1 MRRILALAT
10 LSAILATG
18 MACGGGAAGAGG
30 QWGSNSNSTAVFVT
44 GEDAPTPLPSVVS
57 FFITINSI
65 TLNNSS
71 GSATVLST
79 PTTVDF
85 ARLVGLR
92 SLLGFN
98 TVAPGTYT
106 SATFSL
112 SNPVINWVDLTTT
125 PPTLGTPIQG
135 TLTPSTV
142 TVNFPQ
148 PMVVSPNGL
157 AGLHMDFDLHDSLRV
172 DATGNV
178 TGVVNPVIFIKAVSA
193 SAPEGQITDFTG
205 SVVSVSSSS
214 NSFLL
219 QGPWGFQENIDVNS
233 STQYNGSW
241 TLGSLPVDAIVSVVG
256 EVQADGRILASAVE
270 VVTTDKAFISGRL
283 LNVNPSSGPVQTITM
298 YIGEE
303 LPAMSGNFALGQVVT
318 FDVSAVQ
325 TYDVCFINNWVTNF
339 LFNNSSMV
347 AGQRIFVGGTWDSS
361 TTTFT
366 PDFISLRRQGVVGTL
381 VANSVTVNNGN
392 GGSFEL
398 QNNGLLGWVAQGPFT
413 VNTNNATLFFNVN
426 GLAGLSNAGN
436 LPIIAGGLVLKN
448 QTSGAP
454 EVYAHRVIE
463 LQ

>member
-1 MRRILALAT
+1 MRRILALAA
-10 LSAILATG
+10 LLGILATAI
-18 MACGGGAAGAGG
+18 ACGGGAAGAGG
-30 QWGSNSNSTAVFVT
+30 QKSFSSNPTAVFVT

-71 GSATVLST
+71 GSVTVLST

-106 SATFSL
+106 SATFNL
-112 SNPVINWVDLTTT
+112 ANPVINWVDLTAT
-125 PPTLGTPIQG
+125 PPKLGPPIQG
-135 TLTPSTV
+135 TLTVSNV

-148 PMVVSPNGL
+148 PMVVAPNGL
-157 AGLHMDFDLHDSLRV
+157 AGLHMDFDLHDSLQV
-172 DATGNV
+172 DSTGNV
-178 TGVVNPVIFIKAVSA
+178 TGMVNPVIFIKAVSA

-205 SVVSVSSSS
+205 SVVSVSSST

-219 QGPWGFQENIDVNS
+219 QGPWGFQEKVDVDS

-241 TLGSLPVDAIVSVVG
+241 TLSSLPVDAIVSVVG
-256 EVQADGRILASAVE
+256 EVQGDGSILASAVE
-270 VVTTDKAFISGRL
+270 VVTTDTAFLSGRL
-283 LNVNPSSGPVQTITM
+283 LNVNPSSGPVQKITM

-347 AGQRIFVGGTWDSS
+347 AGQRIFVGGAWDGS
-361 TTTFT
+361 TAIFT
-366 PDFISLRRQGVVGTL
+366 PDLISLRRQGVVGTL
-381 VANSVTVNNGN
+381 VANSVTVSNGN
-392 GGSFEL
+392 AGSFQL
-398 QNNGLLGWVAQGPFT
+398 QNSGLLGWVAQGPFT

-426 GLAGLSNAGN
+426 GLSGLSNAGTT
-436 LPIIAGGLVLKN
+436 PIIAGGLVLKN

>member
-1 MRRILALAT
+1 MRRILALAAS
-10 LSAILATG
+10 LGILATAI
-18 MACGGGAAGAGG
+18 ACGGGAAGAGG
-30 QWGSNSNSTAVFVT
+30 QKSFSSNPTAVFVT

-57 FFITINSI
+57 FFITIDSI

-71 GSATVLST
+71 GSVTVLST

-106 SATFSL
+106 SATFNL

-125 PPTLGTPIQG
+125 PPTLGSPIHG
-135 TLTPSTV
+135 TLTVSTV

-148 PMVVSPNGL
+148 AMVVTPNGL
-157 AGLHMDFDLHDSLRV
+157 AGLHMDFDLHDSLQV
-172 DATGNV
+172 DSTGNV
-178 TGVVNPVIFIKAVSA
+178 TGMVNPVIFSKAVSA

-205 SVVSVSSSS
+205 SVVSVSGST

-219 QGPWGFQENIDVNS
+219 QGPWGFQEKIDVDS

-256 EVQADGRILASAVE
+256 EVQGDGSILASAVE
-270 VVTTDKAFISGRL
+270 VITTDKAFISGRL
-283 LNVNPSSGPVQTITM
+283 LNVNPNTGPVQTITM

-303 LPAMSGNFALGQVVT
+303 LPALSGNFALGQVVT

-347 AGQRIFVGGTWDSS
+347 AGQRIFVGGTWNSS
-361 TTTFT
+361 TATFT
-366 PDFISLRRQGVVGTL
+366 PDLISLRRQGVVGTL
-381 VANSVTVNNGN
+381 VANSVAVNNGN
-392 GGSFEL
+392 AGSFQL

-426 GLAGLSNAGN
+426 GLAGLSNAGTS
-436 LPIIAGGLVLKN
+436 PIIAGGLVLKN

-454 EVYAHRVIE
+454 EVYAHRVIQ

>member
-1 MRRILALAT
+1 MKRVLAFAALLGILT
-10 LSAILATG
+10 TAI
-18 MACGGGAAGAGG
+18 ACGGGAAGSGG
-30 QWGSNSNSTAVFVT
+30 QRSFSSNPTAVFIT
-44 GEDAPTPLPSVVS
+44 GEDAPLPSVVS
-57 FFITINSI
+57 FFVTINSV

-71 GSATVLST
+71 GSLTVLST

-85 ARLVGLR
+85 GRLVGLR

-106 SATFSL
+106 SATFNLTNPIINYINL
-112 SNPVINWVDLTTT
+112 STNP
-125 PPTLGTPIQG
+125 PSLGTIQG
-135 TLTPSTV
+135 TLTVSTV

-148 PMVVSPNGL
+148 AMVVTPNGL
-157 AGLHMDFDLHDSLRV
+157 AGLHMDFDLRDSLQV
-172 DATGNV
+172 DQTGQI
-178 TGVVNPVIFIKAVSA
+178 TGQVNPVIFIKSVAA

-205 SVVSVSSSS
+205 SVVSVSTST

-219 QGPWGFQENIDVNS
+219 QGPWGFQEKVNVNS

-241 TLGSLPVDAIVSVVG
+241 TLGSLSVGAITSVVG
-256 EVQADGRILASAVE
+256 EVQGDGSILASAVE
-270 VVTTDKAFISGRL
+270 VITTDQAFVSGRL
-283 LNVNPSSGPVQTITM
+283 LQVNPSSGPAQTITM

-303 LPAMSGNFALGQVVT
+303 LPVMSGNFALGKVVT
-318 FDVSAVQ
+318 FNVSAVQ
-325 TYDVCFINNWVTNF
+325 TYDVCFINNWVTNV

-347 AGQRIFVGGTWDSS
+347 ASQRIFVGGTWNSS

-366 PDFISLRRQGVVGTL
+366 PDLISLRRQGVVGIL

-392 GGSFEL
+392 AGSFQL

-426 GLAGLSNAGN
+426 GLAGLSNAGTT
-436 LPIIAGGLVLKN
+436 PIVAGGLVLKN
-448 QTSGAP
+448 QTSGLP

>member
-1 MRRILALAT
+1 MRRILPLVALLGT
-10 LSAILATG
+10 LISTL
-18 MACGGGAAGAGG
+18 ACGGGAAGSGG
-30 QWGSNSNSTAVFVT
+30 QTGFSSNSTAVFIT
-44 GEDAPTPLPSVVS
+44 GEDAPLPSVVS
-57 FFITINSI
+57 FFVTINSI
-65 TLNNSS
+65 TLNSSS
-71 GSATVLST
+71 GSVTVLSK

-85 ARLVGLR
+85 GRLVGLR
-92 SLLGFN
+92 SLLGFQ

-106 SATFSL
+106 SATFNL
-112 SNPVINWVDLTTT
+112 TNPVINYINLSTN
-125 PPTLGTPIQG
+125 PPSLGTIQG
-135 TLTPSTV
+135 TLTLPTV

-148 PMVVSPNGL
+148 AMVVNSNGL
-157 AGLHMDFDLHDSLRV
+157 AGLHMDFDLRDSLQV
-172 DATGNV
+172 DQTGQITGQV
-178 TGVVNPVIFIKAVSA
+178 TPVIFIKAVSA

-205 SVVSVSSSS
+205 SIVSVGSST

-241 TLGSLPVDAIVSVVG
+241 SLGSLPVGAITSVIG
-256 EVQADGRILASAVE
+256 QVQPDGSILASAVE
-270 VVTTDKAFISGRL
+270 VITTDKAFLSGRL
-283 LNVNPSSGPVQTITM
+283 LQVNPSSGPVQTITM

-325 TYDVCFINNWVTNF
+325 TYDVCFLNNWVTNF

-366 PDFISLRRQGVVGTL
+366 PDLISLRRQGVVGVL

-392 GGSFEL
+392 AGSFQL

-413 VNTNNATLFFNVN
+413 VNTNNATLFFNVS
-426 GLAGLSNAGN
+426 GLPALSNAGST
-436 LPIIAGGLVLKN
+436 PIAVGGLVLKN
-448 QTSGAP
+448 PTSGLP